1 MIVADGSPRWEYADE
16 VMDAA
21 HDERRALPALAKAIT
36 KGAHDVGLD
45 TKVPLLGD
53 YYAQGIKK
61 ADAVQAQALAFLEVL
76 NAIFEAIHEEP
87 QKVNA
92 LVPAKWMERIERER
106 LKALQEKYADQE
118 RDALG
123 DVEPV
128 DVGGIEPVAW
138 DESHEALLQAP
149 DLLETL
155 VRWGSNQIK
164 DMDDLWRAT
173 FLALASQYAP
183 SIPQGAQQ
191 HWPQADILVI
201 GEISTA
207 KSGYL
212 KLVKSLAP
220 RGMIKTSFTPVAFSG
235 RYDSKGNLMAGI
247 AMRANG
253 GVLCVDELDKLL
265 TRFPT
270 LDGLLRS
277 VQTEHHLDYETAN
290 GMVDY
295 DTSMLIIAGA
305 NPEGD
310 VFGDDSIRRQI
321 PFKEGLLSRYAFV
334 QPLAYSPGK
343 VNSIAGF
350 MADTWFSD
358 DVPENALDAHAIRS
372 MYAALRNV
380 LQAVNRVAVPP
391 GALHRLRDHFHALQG
406 DVLGVPLLITRD
418 LEAAFKWLNASA
430 CLHAA
435 QRTITDGT
443 LMASDVDVENAMA
456 MLDATAYV
464 RRVMLTEE
472 RRSVSTTPL
481 DTAYAILKT
490 ELAAGA
496 RDRPYLV
503 RALMERMKVSQAT
516 AYRHLDALA
525 RRTDIHVNGRYS
537 AEVADAP
544 AEG

>member
-1 MIVADGSPRWEYADE
+1 MLVSDGSLRWEYADE
-16 VMDAA
+16 ILDATF
-21 HDERRALPALAKAIT
+21 DNPRSLPALAKAIT
-36 KGAHDVGLD
+36 KAALDVGLI
-45 TKVPLLGD
+45 KSRVPLLGD
-53 YYAQGIKK
+53 YYAQGIAKP
-61 ADAVQAQALAFLEVL
+61 DAVQAQAKAFSAVI
-76 NAIFEAIHEEP
+76 NAILEAVHEEP
-87 QKVNA
+87 NKVNQ
-92 LVPAKWMERIERER
+92 LVPKKFMEHRERER
-106 LKALQEKYADQE
+106 LKQLQEKYSDQA
-118 RDALG
+118 RAANG

-128 DVGGIEPVAW
+128 DVGRSEPIPW
-138 DESHEALLQAP
+138 DASHEALLHEP

-183 SIPQGAQQ
+183 PIPQGAQS

-207 KSGYL
+207 KSGFL
-212 KLVKSLAP
+212 KLVKALAP
-220 RGMIKTSFTPVAFSG
+220 QAMLKTAFTPVAFSG
-235 RYDSKGNLMAGI
+235 RYDSEGHLQAGI

-265 TRFPT
+265 HRFPT
-270 LDGLLRS
+270 LDGLMRS

-295 DTSMLIIAGA
+295 DTSMLLIAGA

-310 VFGDDSIRRQI
+310 VFGDSNVRRQI
-321 PFKEGLLSRYAFV
+321 PFAEGLLSRYSFI

-350 MADTWFSD
+350 MADTWFSA
-358 DVPENALDAHAIRS
+358 DVPEHILDAKTIRS
-372 MYAALRNV
+372 MYAALQNL
-380 LQAVNRVAVPP
+380 LQAVKRVVPP
-391 GALHRLRDHFHALQG
+391 FGALQRLRDHFVSLQA
-406 DVLGVPLLITRD
+406 DVLGVPLLVTRD

-435 QRTITDGT
+435 QRTVADGT
-443 LMASDVDVENAMA
+443 LTATDADVENAMA

-464 RRVMLTEE
+464 RRLMLSDQ
-472 RRSVSTTPL
+472 RRAVATTPL

-490 ELAAGA
+490 ELATGK
-496 RDRPYLV
+496 RERPHLV
-503 RALMERMKVSQAT
+503 RVLMERMSVSPAT
-516 AYRHLDALA
+516 AYRYLDALA
-525 RRTDIHVNGRYS
+525 RRMDIHVEGRYS
-537 AEVADAP
+537 ADVGAAT
-544 AEG
+544 EG